1 MKKKL
6 IVVLCAAVLIAAG
19 AGAWFYGY
27 SHRKSTDNIPTKEMV
42 YLALSEDAENPLLGY
57 HRDQLTEVWGKPDI
71 SLFGMF
77 GDIWEADGLGTV
89 IVYYDDDAVV
99 VNALAEPES

>member
-1 MKKKL
+1 
-6 IVVLCAAVLIAAG
+6 
-19 AGAWFYGY
+19 
-27 SHRKSTDNIPTKEMV
+27 
-42 YLALSEDAENPLLGY
+42 
-57 HRDQLTEVWGKPDI
+57 
-71 SLFGMF
+71 MF